1 MGHELVVQHL
11 LRCGADINSNA
22 KVAKLLY
29 ILHWSLT
36 EHMYNLLFVLSFM
49 HLIYHIVGK
58 FYGVKFS
65 TISKFYSC
73 PKEFCKKVIK

>member
-11 LRCGADINSNA
+11 IKCGADINSID

-29 ILHWSLT
+29 ILYWSLT

-49 HLIYHIVGK
+49 HLIYHIV
-58 FYGVKFS
+58 VKF
-65 TISKFYSC
+65 
-73 PKEFCKKVIK
+73 

>member
-11 LRCGADINSNA
+11 IKHGTDINSID

-29 ILHWSLT
+29 ILYWSLT

-58 FYGVKFS
+58 F
-65 TISKFYSC
+65 
-73 PKEFCKKVIK
+73 